1 MNQNPMWPFAAAS
14 YERGDDVIQ
23 TYHITVDD
31 RIAAVK
37 RMTDRATL
45 EAALA
50 VPNLQKTVERAIR
63 ARLKKTS
70 AATDQRSQECIE

>member
-1 MNQNPMWPFAAAS
+1 MHQNPMWPFAAGR
-14 YERGDDVIQ
+14 YERGDEVLQ
-23 TYHITVDD
+23 LYHVTVDD

-37 RMTDRATL
+37 RMTDRAQL
-45 EAALA
+45 EAALG
-50 VPNLQKTVERAIR
+50 VPGLQKTVERAIR